1 MMIVTYLPE
10 VQCEID
16 GPGIRDDEENVS
28 VMDITGNRHFLRVS
42 KGFVNST
49 DKGDFLPIG
58 VVEVDR
64 LNAKV
69 LIELPH
75 EADSGANRLWIPFQ
89 RVRQEE
95 PS

>member
-1 MMIVTYLPE
+1 MLVTYLPE
-10 VQCEID
+10 VLCEVVA
-16 GPGIRDDEENVS
+16 PGIRPDEENVA
-28 VMDITGNRHFLRVS
+28 VMDMTGNRHFLRVG

-49 DKGDFLPIG
+49 EKGDYLPIG
-58 VVEVDR
+58 VVRVDR
-64 LNAKV
+64 ENEKV